1 MIMKFSDGISLDTS
15 GELRVEWR
23 RDGYYVL
30 GNGMSIPVNDE
41 EEGER
46 IIARMKKTETK

>member
-1 MIMKFSDGISLDTS
+1 MLKFNDGINLDTS

-30 GNGMSIPVNDE
+30 GKGMSIPVESE
-41 EEGER
+41 EEGLKV
-46 IIARMKKTETK
+46 IANMKK